1 MNGWLCLL
9 MGYSLRSVDGEFTA
23 RDGGSVPWGQSSR
36 YTTGVYRADSP
47 PGTPVRLGKKDVR

>member
-1 MNGWLCLL
+1 M
-9 MGYSLRSVDGEFTA
+9 DGEFTA

-47 PGTPVRLGKKDVR
+47 PGTPVRLGRKDVR